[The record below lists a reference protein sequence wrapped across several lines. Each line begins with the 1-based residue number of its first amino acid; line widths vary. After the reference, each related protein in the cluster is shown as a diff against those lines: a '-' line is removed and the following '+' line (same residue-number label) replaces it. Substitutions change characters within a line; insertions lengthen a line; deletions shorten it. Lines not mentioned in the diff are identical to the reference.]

1 MSLLFLLL
9 LLFAASEPRDHIQF
23 LNVSDMNAG
32 KLEYVVICTIIPSAA
47 HSLY

>member
-1 MSLLFLLL
+1 MSLFLLLL
-9 LLFAASEPRDHIQF
+9 LLFAASELRDHIQF

-32 KLEYVVICTIIPSAA
+32 KLKYVAICTIIPTAA